1 MQPEKQNR
9 RGHRA
14 RAGVLEHSSRD
25 ECGEHIANSVA
36 AQGSH
41 FVPVT
46 GTNDLGRLR
55 KSEVLEQVEAVPLRW
70 PIGKRADQEEA
81 FSTWHLMAMAA
92 VSQAGASFR
101 TLAVFWR
108 FVNWKTGLLF
118 PSTATLAHCAGAC
131 SEKTVKRDLKTYE
144 RIGIIKT
151 RISKRRTPGG
161 NTVNTRFIELTI
173 PHSVAANFNLRDI
186 DHGDTSG
193 PHETDGHRD
202 HSCPFHGDTSGPPTF
217 EYTSEEGASR
227 NVSA

>member
-1 MQPEKQNR
+1 MQPEKQKP
-9 RGHRA
+9 A
-14 RAGVLEHSSRD
+14 PSVAGAGILELSSRD
-25 ECGEHIANSVA
+25 ECSEHTRNMA
-36 AQGSH
+36 ATQAPH

-118 PSTATLAHCAGAC
+118 PSTSTLAHCAGEC
-131 SEKTVKRDLKTYE
+131 SEKTVKRDLRAYE

-151 RISKRRTPGG
+151 QISKRRTTGG
-161 NTVNTRFIELTI
+161 NVVNTRFIELTI
-173 PHSVAANFNLRDI
+173 PLSVAANFNLRDF

-193 PHETDGHRD
+193 PDESYEHRD
-202 HSCPFHGDTSGPPTF
+202 HGCPVHGVTSGPPTY